1 MKKNML
7 IVKIY
12 LAMFIFVSSPKL
24 SLAADNKTSPSSP
37 LTLTQELAK
46 RKQGSKKM
54 DPKIKAEFARAIKEL
69 RNSGIEET
77 SKQIGAKAPEFHMG
91 GKPFS
96 ETLKNGPVVLKFYRG
111 SWCPYCNLELKAY
124 HQNYSKFKEKGYQ
137 LIFLTPDSPREI
149 SKTLKKNNYTFPMYT
164 DVENSIA
171 KKFGIAFKL
180 DEKVNE
186 LYKKFGINLV
196 RAQDNT
202 NNELPM
208 PGTYIIQ
215 KDGTISFAHADADY
229 TNRIDPL
236 DLLKELK

>member
-7 IVKIY
+7 VVKIY
-12 LAMFIFVSSPKL
+12 LAIFIFVSSPKL
-24 SLAADNKTSPSSP
+24 ILAADNKTSPSSP
-37 LTLTQELAK
+37 LTLTEQLEK

-54 DPKIKAEFARAIKEL
+54 DPNIKAEFARAIKEL
-69 RNSGIEET
+69 RKSGIEKT
-77 SKQIGAKAPEFHMG
+77 SKQEGTKAPSFHIG

-96 ETLKNGPVVLKFYRG
+96 ETLKNGPVVLKFFRG
-111 SWCPYCNLELKAY
+111 SWCPYCMLELKAY
-124 HQNYSKFKEKGYQ
+124 QNNYSKFQEKGYQ
-137 LIFLTPDSPREI
+137 LIFLTPDSPKEVA
-149 SKTLKKNNYTFPMYT
+149 KTLKKNKFTFPMYT
-164 DVENSIA
+164 DVENAIA

-208 PGTYIIQ
+208 PGTYVIQ
-215 KDGTISFAHADADY
+215 KDGSISYAHADADY
-229 TNRIDPL
+229 TIRIDPL
-236 DLLKELK
+236 NLLKKLK